1 MIITTNMNPNEL
13 RNLFSKL
20 SSYVEAWSGL
30 LVNQFNINI
39 GNLNSVLDVFKEK
52 KIKANLVQGTEAPI
66 IDIDGVDVVFAVTR
80 SSYLEHMR
88 LFLDN
93 MSKEI
98 GMLREALMLISKVIT
113 PPPSILYVNGSYG
126 LLVIGRSANFH
137 FAPGSALPEKLAEPK
152 PLPQP
157 AGLDPA
163 ERARVIK
170 VIDNVISRITPISVK
185 QVVVVDEGKQ

>member
-30 LVNQFNINI
+30 LVNQFNI

-98 GMLREALMLISKVIT
+98 GMLREALMLISK
-113 PPPSILYVNGSYG
+113 G
-126 LLVIGRSANFH
+126 
-137 FAPGSALPEKLAEPK
+137 
-152 PLPQP
+152 
-157 AGLDPA
+157 
-163 ERARVIK
+163 
-170 VIDNVISRITPISVK
+170 
-185 QVVVVDEGKQ
+185 

>member
-13 RNLFSKL
+13 KSLFSRL
-20 SSYVEAWSGL
+20 SSYVEAWNIIS
-30 LVNQFNINI
+30 VHQFNID
-39 GNLNSVLDVFKEK
+39 GLNALLDIFKEK
-52 KIKANLVQGTEAPI
+52 KIKANLIQGTESPVT
-66 IDIDGVDVVFAVTR
+66 DIDGVDVVFAVTR
-80 SSYLEHMR
+80 SSYLEYMR

-98 GMLREALMLISKVIT
+98 GMLREAVMLVSKVIT

-137 FAPGSALPEKLAEPK
+137 FAPGGALPEKPAEPK

-157 AGLDPA
+157 EGLGPA
-163 ERARVIK
+163 ERVRVIK
-170 VIDNVISRITPISVK
+170 VIEDVLSRISPISVK
-185 QVVVVDEGKQ
+185 QVVVVDDKKQ